1 MPVIHAHVWKDF
13 GEDKT
18 EKVIKGI
25 TKVFVDL
32 GVPVEA
38 VDVLV
43 HEVPM
48 TNWGIGGVPAS
59 KKFKDRFE
67 GGNSV

>member
-13 GEDKT
+13 GEEKT

-32 GVPVEA
+32 EVPEEA
-38 VDVLV
+38 VEVIV

-48 TNWGIGGVPAS
+48 TNWGIGGEPAS
-59 KKFKDRFE
+59 KKFREHYE

>member
-1 MPVIHAHVWKDF
+1 MPVIHAHVWKGF
-13 GEDKT
+13 GEEKA

-25 TKVFVDL
+25 TRVFADL
-32 GVPVEA
+32 EVPEEA

-59 KKFKDRFE
+59 KKFSDRYE
-67 GGNSV
+67 SDD

>member
-13 GEDKT
+13 GEHKT
-18 EKVIKGI
+18 EKVIQGI
-25 TKVFVDL
+25 TKVFADL
-32 GVPVEA
+32 GVPEEA